1 MKYNQY
7 GYLKTDF
14 DQMVKELQSI
24 NFYLMIGKKIVFP
37 AF

>member
-14 DQMVKELQSI
+14 DQMVKELQLTS
-24 NFYLMIGKKIVFP
+24 YLMIGKKIVFP

>member
-24 NFYLMIGKKIVFP
+24 NFLPNDWK
-37 AF
+37 

>member
-14 DQMVKELQSI
+14 DQMVKELKSI
-24 NFYLMIGKKIVFP
+24 NFLPMIGKKIIFL

>member
-14 DQMVKELQSI
+14 DQMVKELESI
-24 NFYLMIGKKIVFP
+24 NCLPNDF
-37 AF
+37 